1 MTYMTEKQRDV
12 LDYIRRTI
20 AATGVAPT
28 LQEIA
33 SHFGFRSTASAQKH
47 VGLLER
53 KGFLRR
59 EKHQKRGLVLASIE
73 PSPVPPSLE
82 LPLFGVVAAGSPI
95 ESIPGDE
102 TIAVPPNFA
111 GSGSNFVLRVRGESM
126 IDEGIHDGDL
136 VIVHSTSQAAD
147 GDMVVALVADEVTL
161 KRIYREAGGRIRL
174 QPSNAELEPLVAL
187 ASDVTVQ
194 GTVVGLLREY

>member
-1 MTYMTEKQRDV
+1 MTYLTEKQRDV
-12 LDYIRRTI
+12 LEHIRRTI

-33 SHFGFRSTASAQKH
+33 THFGFRSTASAQKH

-59 EKHQKRGLVLASIE
+59 EKHQKRGLVLTDE
-73 PSPVPPSLE
+73 PTDRAANE

-95 ESIPGDE
+95 ESIPDDE
-102 TIAVPPNFA
+102 RIEVPPDLA

-126 IDEGIHDGDL
+126 VDEGIHDGDL
-136 VIVHSTSQAAD
+136 VIVQSASAANQ
-147 GDMVVALVADEVTL
+147 GDMVVALVGGEVTL
-161 KRIYREAGGRIRL
+161 KRLYREAGETVRL
-174 QPSNAELEPLVAL
+174 QPSNAAL
-187 ASDVTVQ
+187 PPMIVPADEVTVQ
-194 GTVVGLLREY
+194 GTVVGLLRRY